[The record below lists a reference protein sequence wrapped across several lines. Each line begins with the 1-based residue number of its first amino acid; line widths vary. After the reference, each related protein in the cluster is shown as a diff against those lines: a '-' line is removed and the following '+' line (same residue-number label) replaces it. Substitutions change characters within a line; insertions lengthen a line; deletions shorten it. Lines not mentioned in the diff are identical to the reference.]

1 MFKAMKNIDSAF
13 RYTRTVSLLVISV
26 CVVLCSLII
35 FKSYELAGKTQDRI
49 YVLSQGKVL
58 EAFASDRNEN
68 IGVEGRDHV
77 KMFHFYFFTLSPDE
91 KAIQEN
97 INKALYLADRS
108 AKSQYDNLKE
118 RNYYSNLISGN
129 VSQTIRVDSVML
141 DIQQYPYYF
150 RCYAS
155 QELTRP
161 TSVVQRNLITE
172 GFLRNVSRSEN
183 NSHGFLVERWNVI
196 ENKDI
201 NIKSR

>member
-1 MFKAMKNIDSAF
+1 MKNVDVAF
-13 RYTRTVSLLVISV
+13 RYIRAISLLTAGGCIVI
-26 CVVLCSLII
+26 CSLII
-35 FKSYELAGKTQDRI
+35 YKSYELAGKTQDRI
-49 YVLSQGKVL
+49 YVLAGGKVL
-58 EAFASDRNEN
+58 EAFASERKDN

-91 KAIQEN
+91 KAIQQN

-108 AKSQYDNLKE
+108 AKSQYDDLKE

-129 VSQTIRVDSVML
+129 VNQTIQVDSVML
-141 DIQQYPYYF
+141 DTQQYPYYF
-150 RCYAS
+150 RCFAS

-161 TSVVQRNLITE
+161 TSIVQRRLVTE

-183 NSHGFLVERWNVI
+183 NAHGFLVERWNVI
-196 ENKDI
+196 ENTDV